1 MSGQAYLFDLHDIVD
16 NIRDDLEECGE
27 LIRLPFS
34 GDEVTFEDF
43 LDKLEGDPK
52 NSITLKDSD
61 KLDDLLYD
69 LAKEY
74 VFQRLMSRYK
84 TIPSSYQSLYLDLL
98 DRLFVS
104 PPNRDYGVDTAVAI
118 GDNALQYAEIYVDRI
133 LNIMPANEWLMLD
146 YDVVGSSVIVRTGED
161 FRIYYFNAM
170 VGDKRWEGDLI
181 PAGSSVSI
189 LNGKSQREIS
199 DETIL
204 MTCAMATGGR
214 SKRSGSRLKLT
225 ARSAVREL
233 TGG

>member
-1 MSGQAYLFDLHDIVD
+1 MSGRAYLFDLHDIVD

-27 LIRLPFS
+27 IIKLPFS
-34 GDEVTFEDF
+34 GDEMTYEDF
-43 LDKLEGDPK
+43 LDKVAESEG
-52 NSITLKDSD
+52 NSITLKDAD
-61 KLDDLLYD
+61 KLDDLLYE

-84 TIPSSYQSLYLDLL
+84 TIPKSYGALYLDLL

-104 PPNRDYGVDTAVAI
+104 PPSREYGMDSAVAI
-118 GDNALQYAEIYVDRI
+118 GENSLQYAEIHVDRI

-170 VGDKRWEGDLI
+170 VGNQRWEGDMI
-181 PAGSSVSI
+181 PAGSPLSV

-199 DETIL
+199 DEAIINV
-204 MTCAMATGGR
+204 CANASTGR
-214 SKRSGSRLKLT
+214 SKRGQRRIKLT
-225 ARSAVREL
+225 ARTAMRGLV
-233 TGG
+233 GD